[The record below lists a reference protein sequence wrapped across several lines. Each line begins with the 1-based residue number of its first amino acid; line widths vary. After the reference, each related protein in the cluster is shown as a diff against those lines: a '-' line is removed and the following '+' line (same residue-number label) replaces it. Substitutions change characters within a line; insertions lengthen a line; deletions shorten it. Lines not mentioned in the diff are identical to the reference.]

1 MVIDVVNISV
11 GSMTLLN
18 AKAASKYISS
28 SILMGIILGA
38 IGAGMANL
46 FRYGIVFVSEWEISL
61 FGSLPRFYYYV
72 IALTLSAVL
81 VHFIKKYLNAPAF
94 HGVADSIYFAHK
106 SSDSTDIKTGMLSTL
121 AAFVSAS
128 GGASVGQYG
137 PLVHFGTTF
146 GALLK
151 RHMRLQLSSD
161 LFIGAGVAASI
172 SAGFGAPLAGVLFA
186 HEVVLRH
193 YSHKSILAIATAS
206 GVAYAI
212 TQYVWEKSMV
222 FDFPQYDFDLLN
234 VITIS
239 LISGPIYGLIAILYM
254 KNLLFFSSVSQ
265 KINVRP
271 LYKTFSGIVVL
282 SVLGAMLPDVMGL
295 GTQTVLKIFAN
306 DYGLGMLILVLVG
319 KIFATSVSLNFGFF
333 GGVFSPA
340 LLIGASAGAIVSS
353 LLMHAGFILNF
364 EYALVICGM
373 AAVTGSVIGAPITMI
388 ILVIE
393 LTGSYVYGLA
403 ALVSIAVSVS
413 FTQIRFGASYFDIQL
428 DRRDINISEGRLG
441 LYLSETLALNFC
453 EKHFETINS
462 NASVGTAQETMF
474 KHQCAELIVISE
486 NHEFVGKI
494 DAIAI
499 LNKDPAEKL
508 NEYVDK
514 ECIRIFDTDSLSDA
528 MKIASNFVGEFI
540 PVVNGR
546 ENMVVGV
553 ISENA
558 LFSAYL
564 DEQRKIIEMEKQ

>member
-1 MVIDVVNISV
+1 
-11 GSMTLLN
+11 MTLLN

-28 SILMGIILGA
+28 SIVIGIVLGVICA
-38 IGAGMANL
+38 VIANL
-46 FRYGIVFVSEWEISL
+46 FRNGIVLLSEWEVSL
-61 FGSLPRFYYYV
+61 FPTLPSFFFYI
-72 IALTLSAVL
+72 IALTLSAII
-81 VHFIKKYLNAPAF
+81 VHFIKKQLNTSAF

-106 SSDSTDIKTGMLSTL
+106 STDSTDIKAGMLSTF

-137 PLVHFGTTF
+137 PLVHFGTTI

-151 RHMRLQLSSD
+151 RYLRLQLSSD

-172 SAGFGAPLAGVLFA
+172 SAGFGAPLAGVIFA

-206 GVAYAI
+206 GVAYAL
-212 TQYVWEKSMV
+212 TQYFWEKSMV

-254 KNLLFFSSVSQ
+254 KNLLFFSKLSQ
-265 KINVRP
+265 QINFRP
-271 LYKTFSGIVVL
+271 VYKTFVGIVAL
-282 SVLGAMLPDVMGL
+282 SLLGAMLPDVMGL
-295 GTQTVLKIFAN
+295 GTQTVLNIFATE
-306 DYGLGMLILVLVG
+306 YGLSMLILILVA
-319 KIFATSVSLNFGFF
+319 KIFATSISLNFGFF

-353 LLMHAGFILNF
+353 LLMHAGIILNF

-393 LTGSYVYGLA
+393 VTGSYVYGLA
-403 ALVSIAVSVS
+403 ALVSTAVSVS

-428 DRRDINISEGRLG
+428 NRRNINISEGRLG
-441 LYLSETLALNFC
+441 LYLNETLALNFC
-453 EKHFETINS
+453 EKHFVSINS
-462 NASVGTAQETMF
+462 NDSVGNAQETMS

-494 DAIAI
+494 DAISI
-499 LNKDPAEKL
+499 LNKDPAQQL

-528 MKIASNFVGEFI
+528 MKIASYFVGEFI
-540 PVVNGR
+540 PIVNAR

>member
-1 MVIDVVNISV
+1 
-11 GSMTLLN
+11 
-18 AKAASKYISS
+18 
-28 SILMGIILGA
+28 
-38 IGAGMANL
+38 
-46 FRYGIVFVSEWEISL
+46 
-61 FGSLPRFYYYV
+61 
-72 IALTLSAVL
+72 
-81 VHFIKKYLNAPAF
+81 
-94 HGVADSIYFAHK
+94 
-106 SSDSTDIKTGMLSTL
+106 LSTF
-121 AAFVSAS
+121 AAFISAS

-137 PLVHFGTTF
+137 PLVHFGTTI

-151 RHMRLQLSSD
+151 RYLRLQLSSD

-172 SAGFGAPLAGVLFA
+172 SAGFGAPLAGVIFA

-239 LISGPIYGLIAILYM
+239 LISGPIYGLIAIFYM
-254 KNLLFFSSVSQ
+254 KNLLFFATLSQ
-265 KINVRP
+265 KINSRP
-271 LYKTFSGIVVL
+271 LYKTFAGIGAL
-282 SVLGAMLPDVMGL
+282 SVLGALLPDVMGL
-295 GTQTVLKIFAN
+295 GTQTVLNIFATE
-306 DYGLGMLILVLVG
+306 YALGMLILILVA
-319 KIFATSVSLNFGFF
+319 KIFATSVSLSFGFF

-353 LLMHAGFILNF
+353 LLMHAGLLLNF

-373 AAVTGSVIGAPITMI
+373 AAVTASVIGAPITMI

-453 EKHFETINS
+453 DKHFATINS
-462 NASVGTAQETMF
+462 NDSVGTAQETMS

-494 DAIAI
+494 DAISI
-499 LNKDPAEKL
+499 LNKDPTEEL
-508 NEYVDK
+508 DIYIDK

-540 PVVNGR
+540 PVVNAK
-546 ENMVVGV
+546 ENIVVGV